1 MSLKRYRYRAYPKK
15 GQKQPIAALFGCVR
29 VVYNDALAY
38 SEEQY
43 KDTGK
48 KPSSKELSARLTHLK
63 QTPEKAWL
71 KDVSAVPLQQSLR
84 DLDKAYTN
92 FFTSVTGKRK
102 GVRIGAPR
110 FRKRSSR
117 QAARFTSQAFKVRQ
131 TTHGVGFVKLPK
143 IGEVRFNL

>member
-1 MSLKRYRYRAYPKK
+1 MSIKRYRYRAYPKK
-15 GQKQPIAALFGCVR
+15 GQQQPIAALFGCVR

-63 QTPEKAWL
+63 QTPGKAWL
-71 KDVSAVPLQQSLR
+71 RHVSAVPLQQSLR
-84 DLDKAYTN
+84 DLDRAYTN

-102 GVRIGAPR
+102 GSKGWCPTV
-110 FRKRSSR
+110 
-117 QAARFTSQAFKVRQ
+117 QATLTPA
-131 TTHGVGFVKLPK
+131 GC
-143 IGEVRFNL
+143 